1 VLAIAVISAASIRQ
15 DKTAKSADKP
25 SASDGISGSYEGVI
39 LGGGMDGVPIK
50 IVLKSNN
57 GKLSGTIETPQGTH
71 QTIRGTYTEGHLELT
86 LDGTDGGTITA
97 RAKDGTI
104 VGNWSLRGVTG
115 TLELKAASTIRQDKT
130 SKPADKPSASDE
142 VDGSYEGIVTFTGDD
157 SPIKIV
163 LKSNNGKLSGTMESP
178 QDKLQSTG
186 GTYTD
191 GHLELTFETPNG
203 VVTITAQVKD
213 DKIVGNLSLQG
224 TGGPLKLKRVRVA
237 APPRE
242 L

>member
-1 VLAIAVISAASIRQ
+1 MLAIAVISAASIRQ

-39 LGGGMDGVPIK
+39 LGGGMDGV
-50 IVLKSNN
+50 
-57 GKLSGTIETPQGTH
+57 
-71 QTIRGTYTEGHLELT
+71 
-86 LDGTDGGTITA
+86 
-97 RAKDGTI
+97 
-104 VGNWSLRGVTG
+104 
-115 TLELKAASTIRQDKT
+115 
-130 SKPADKPSASDE
+130 
-142 VDGSYEGIVTFTGDD
+142 
-157 SPIKIV
+157 PIKIV